1 MTFYAFSM
9 WMRIK
14 KNLGAFENVNPY
26 AFLNQA
32 WKSIWVANALCLG
45 LSAWCYVQND
55 LSYRS
60 WLATSAFLS
69 IGPIAM
75 CLASISRLPETRL
88 NHILL
93 SAATGV
99 FVIYLSFIVQSMNP
113 MLLGFSV
120 WLMLLLLVYQS
131 RLYAHLEDNW
141 VQHEDNLAVGSA
153 AVAFAVYMAMPF
165 APMLAPIVC
174 LGIVVVHHTLLWKM
188 MRKKKLALEQHSTI
202 WPRLAKNKTTSEL
215 WSSIF
220 IYVNVHHGISPQ
232 ELHHML
238 GKLNMH
244 TLLSY
249 FYQDS
254 VLLYANSPVWYHRD
268 LDNAVKECVCM
279 LDNRAQVIFDMY
291 GENTIEAAVLIKKVH
306 SENTIAPDC
315 IALPDLDITGT

>member
-9 WMRIK
+9 WMRIQ

-45 LSAWCYVQND
+45 LSAWCYVQNN
-55 LSYRS
+55 LNYRS
-60 WLATSAFLS
+60 WLMTSAFLS

-120 WLMLLLLVYQS
+120 WLMLLLLVYHS
-131 RLYAHLEDNW
+131 RLYALLEANW
-141 VQHEDNLAVGSA
+141 VQHEDSLAVGSA
-153 AVAFAVYMAMPF
+153 AIAFAVYMAMPF
-165 APMLAPIVC
+165 TPILAPIML
-174 LGIVVVHHTLLWKM
+174 LGIVTVHRTLLWGKM
-188 MRKKKLALEQHSTI
+188 RRKKLALGQHSTI
-202 WPRLAKNKTTSEL
+202 WPRIATNKTTSAF

-220 IYVNVHHGISPQ
+220 IYTNVHRGIPPK
-232 ELHHML
+232 ELRHAL
-238 GKLNMH
+238 GKLDMK
-244 TLLSY
+244 TLLAY
-249 FYQDS
+249 FHQGS
-254 VLLYANSPVWYHRD
+254 VIFYPNNPVWYHRD

-291 GENTIEAAVLIKKVH
+291 GENTIEAAVLIKRVH
-306 SENTIAPDC
+306 SGNTIAPDC
-315 IALPDLDITGT
+315 IALPDLDIAVT